1 MGLFFNIIRPIV
13 SLIPTVKE
21 PAQKVSFKEKLMWT
35 GVTLLIFLVCS
46 QIPLIGMVSSD
57 SSDPFSIL
65 RNLMASNRG
74 TLMDLDI
81 SPIVTASMVMQLLQG
96 AKIIS
101 VNMEDQE
108 ESELFEASQKLF
120 GLLMTIGQGLAYIM
134 SGMYGEPSELGL
146 FNCFLI
152 LLQLFF
158 AGLVV
163 LLLDE
168 LLSNGYG
175 FGSAISLF
183 IATNISESI
192 MWAAF
197 SPTTFS
203 MGNGTQFEGAIINF
217 FHLILTR
224 PDKLG
229 ALYDAFF
236 RTSANNLCN
245 LMATAVVFMVVMYYQ
260 GYKVD
265 IPLSSKQGRVES
277 QNYSIR
283 LFYTSNMPIILHSA
297 LTSNVFIISQ
307 LLFRSFPNNFFVNMF
322 GSWSAIGSTHGQTYP
337 VGGLC
342 YYLSAPDSVFEL
354 AQNPIHGVV
363 SIALTVLMC
372 TIFSREWIKVS
383 GSASV
388 DVKKQLADQRVSIK
402 GFRDGE
408 SSVYLLDKY
417 IPIAASFGGMCISL
431 LSVGADLLGAVGSG
445 TGILLAATT
454 ISEYANT
461 FQKEWKKEMG
471 SDFAF

>member
-1 MGLFFNIIRPIV
+1 MFFNIIRPIV

-21 PAQKVSFKEKLMWT
+21 PTKRVSFKEKLMWT

-46 QIPLIGMVSSD
+46 QIPLIGMERSD
-57 SSDPFSIL
+57 SSDPFYWMRL
-65 RNLMASNRG
+65 VMASNRG
-74 TLMDLDI
+74 SLMDLGI

-101 VNMEDQE
+101 VNMDDQE

-120 GLLMTIGQGLAYIM
+120 GLLMTLGQGLAYIM
-134 SGMYGEPSELGL
+134 SGMYGDPSELGF
-146 FNCFLI
+146 FNCCLI
-152 LLQLFF
+152 LLQLLA
-158 AGLVV
+158 AGLIV

-183 IATNISESI
+183 IATNICESI
-192 MWAAF
+192 VWSAF
-197 SPTTFS
+197 SPITYNQ
-203 MGNGTQFEGAIINF
+203 GNGSQFEGSIINF
-217 FHLILTR
+217 FHLLLTR

-236 RTSANNLCN
+236 RAQLPNLSN
-245 LMATAVVFMVVMYYQ
+245 LAATVVVFLTVMYFQ
-260 GYKVD
+260 GFKVD
-265 IPLSSKQGRVES
+265 IPLSSKQGRVDT
-277 QNYSIR
+277 QTYSIR

-297 LTSNVFIISQ
+297 LTSNLFIISQ
-307 LLFRSFPNNFFVNMF
+307 LLFKRFPTNFLVNMF
-322 GSWSAIGSTHGQTYP
+322 GSWSAISSSQGQMFP

-342 YYLSAPDSVFEL
+342 YYLSAPNSIFEL
-354 AQNPIHGVV
+354 VQNPIHGII
-363 SIALTVLMC
+363 SIGLTVFMC

-383 GSASV
+383 GSSSA
-388 DVKKQLADQRVSIK
+388 DVKKQLADQRVSIR

-461 FQKEWKKEMG
+461 FQREWKREVG
-471 SDFAF
+471 ADFAF

>member
-1 MGLFFNIIRPIV
+1 MGVFFNVIRPIV
-13 SLIPTVKE
+13 SLIPTINE
-21 PAQKVSFKEKLMWT
+21 PTKKIGFKEKMMWT
-35 GVTLLIFLVCS
+35 GITLLVFLVCS
-46 QIPLIGMVSSD
+46 QIPLIGTDIVGN
-57 SSDPFSIL
+57 DPFYWMRL
-65 RNLMASNRG
+65 VMASNRG
-74 TLMDLDI
+74 TLMELGI

-101 VNMEDQE
+101 VDMDNQE

-120 GLLMTIGQGLAYIM
+120 GLLMTLGQGIAYIM
-134 SGMYGEPSELGL
+134 SGMYGDPSELGF
-146 FNCFLI
+146 FNCCLI
-152 LLQLFF
+152 LLQLFV
-158 AGLVV
+158 AGLIV

-183 IATNISESI
+183 IATNICESI
-192 MWAAF
+192 VWSAF
-197 SPTTFS
+197 SPLTT
-203 MGNGTQFEGAIINF
+203 NAGTGSQFEGSIINF
-217 FHLILTR
+217 FHLLITR

-236 RTSANNLCN
+236 RTEAGNLSN
-245 LMATAVVFMVVMYYQ
+245 LIATIVVFLTVMYFQ
-260 GYKVD
+260 GFKVD

-297 LTSNVFIISQ
+297 LTSNIFIISQ
-307 LLFRSFPNNFFVNMF
+307 LLFKRFPTNFLINLF
-322 GSWSAIGSTHGQTYP
+322 GSWSVVSSRGQMYP

-342 YYLSAPDSVFEL
+342 YYLTAPNSIFEL
-354 AQNPIHGVV
+354 VQNPIHGVI
-363 SIALTVLMC
+363 SIGLTVFMC

-383 GSASV
+383 GSSSA
-388 DVKKQLADQRVSIK
+388 DVKKQLADQRVSIR

-461 FQKEWKKEMG
+461 FQKEWKREMG
-471 SDFAF
+471 ADFAF